1 MCTVSWLHEAG
12 GYQLLCNRDE
22 KKTRKPALAPQAQV
36 RDGIRYVAP
45 RDGDFGGTWIATN
58 ERGMTLCLLNGASR
72 GERFVGGRS
81 RGLLIPEL
89 IASPSLWEMSE
100 RVWNLNLACY
110 APFVLVGLEPGSP
123 ATLIEWDGV
132 ETMIVPYGEP
142 YMPVTSS
149 SFDSDAVRQRR
160 KAEFEKLRTEA
171 GRVDEE
177 MLWRFH
183 TSHELRGDAYA
194 TCMHREDAET
204 VSFSWVSVTEQSV
217 EFRYWGHAPC
227 ERRLA
232 A

>member
-1 MCTVSWLHEAG
+1 MSWVHEAH
-12 GYQLLCNRDE
+12 GYQVLCNRDE
-22 KKTRKPALAPQAQV
+22 KRTRKQAAPPAAFV
-36 RDGIRYVAP
+36 REGVQYVAP
-45 RDGDFGGTWIATN
+45 CDGDCGGTWIASN
-58 ERGMTLCLLNGASR
+58 ERGMTLCLLNGATR

-89 IASPSLWEMSE
+89 IASQSLWEMRE
-100 RVWNLNLACY
+100 RVWSMNLACY

-132 ETMIVPYGEP
+132 ETMIAPNGEP

-160 KAEFEKLRTEA
+160 RAEFERLRTEA
-171 GRVDEE
+171 GQVDIE

-183 TSHELRGDAYA
+183 SSHELHGDAYA
-194 TCMHREDAET
+194 TCMHRDDAET
-204 VSFSWVSVTEQSV
+204 VSFSWVQVSGQSV
-217 EFRYWGHAPC
+217 EFRYWGNAPC
-227 ERRLA
+227 RWRMA